1 MILLRGSSQRARAHS
16 FSPLQVKR
24 TALHLHGRTVGH
36 ATPLNLEQFVS
47 GLAIIYTEKCRFMD
61 KRLCEIS
68 RFFVAPPRVFP
79 LSVCARARE
88 STYHFIQKYLQL
100 SSS

>member
-1 MILLRGSSQRARAHS
+1 
-16 FSPLQVKR
+16 
-24 TALHLHGRTVGH
+24 
-36 ATPLNLEQFVS
+36 
-47 GLAIIYTEKCRFMD
+47 MD

-68 RFFVAPPRVFP
+68 RFFVAPPRVIP

-100 SSS
+100 SIYYIRLCVILLVSFPTEVLGLVAEILHTL